1 MGQQAISFLGIF
13 VIIGIAYLLSNNK
26 KKINW
31 KMVGICLLLQIV
43 FAGLVL
49 GTHWGKASFL
59 WINGAVQ
66 TILGY
71 STKGAEFVFG
81 SLVKDTKSFGF
92 IFAFNVLPTIIFI
105 SALMQIL
112 YYYGIMQ
119 FIISA
124 LAKVVMKVMGT
135 SGAET
140 LCACAN
146 IFMGHT
152 ESPLMIKPYIEK
164 LTKSELFAVMTGGL
178 ATISAGVLGSYA
190 GMLATGCPSAA
201 GHIVTACLM
210 SAPASLMIAKIM
222 IPETE
227 TPETAGDIDKT
238 GDEKIEEEKEEKEK
252 LKDKKIKNKDKKGD
266 KINKIIKESIKEAK
280 KTDSSPIGYWFSF
293 YRKVKSERTD
303 STPIGAAASGA
314 AVGLQLALN
323 VGGMLIAF
331 IALIALFDGFL
342 GVLGGFFGRPD
353 FNLQMIFGV
362 VFSPLSFILGIP
374 WAECQQSGN
383 ILAQHIVLNEFVAYS
398 ELGKI
403 VEVLSPR
410 TAIILIYAICGF
422 ANISSIA
429 MQIGGIGSLA
439 PSRKQ
444 DIAQLGFWALIA
456 GALTSY
462 LTAAIAGVITPM

>member
-1 MGQQAISFLGIF
+1 MNKIKVKIGGNIMGQQIISFIGIF

-31 KMVGICLLLQIV
+31 KMVSICLLLQIV

-49 GTHWGKASFL
+49 GTPWGKASFL
-59 WINGAVQ
+59 WINGIVA

-81 SLVKDTKSFGF
+81 SLVTDTKSFGF

-119 FIISA
+119 AIISA

-152 ESPLMIKPYIEK
+152 ESPLMIKPYVEK

-190 GMLATGCPSAA
+190 GMLVSGCPSAA

-227 TPETAGDIDKT
+227 TPLTSGSAKLES
-238 GDEKIEEEKEEKEK
+238 EK
-252 LKDKKIKNKDKKGD
+252 
-266 KINKIIKESIKEAK
+266 
-280 KTDSSPIGYWFSF
+280 
-293 YRKVKSERTD
+293 TD

-331 IALIALFDGFL
+331 IALIALIDGFL
-342 GVLGGFFGRPD
+342 GIFHT
-353 FNLQMIFGV
+353 NLQTIFGLI
-362 VFSPLSFILGIP
+362 FSPLSFILGIP

-403 VEVLSPR
+403 VTNLSPR
-410 TAIILIYAICGF
+410 TVIILIYAICGF

-429 MQIGGIGSLA
+429 MQIGGIGSIA
-439 PSRKQ
+439 PSRRQ
-444 DIAQLGFWALIA
+444 DIAKLGFWALIA

-462 LTAAIAGVITPM
+462 LTAAIAGTITPM

>member
-1 MGQQAISFLGIF
+1 MGQQIISFIGIF
-13 VIIGIAYLLSNNK
+13 VIIGIAYLLSSNR

-31 KMVGICLLLQIV
+31 KMVGICLLLQMI

-49 GTHWGKASFL
+49 GTPWGQASFL
-59 WINGAVQ
+59 WINGIVA

-81 SLVKDTKSFGF
+81 SLVTDTKSFGF

-119 FIISA
+119 AIISG
-124 LAKVVMKVMGT
+124 LAKVVMKIMGT

-152 ESPLMIKPYIEK
+152 ESPLMIKPYVEK

-190 GMLATGCPSAA
+190 GMLVTGCPSAA

-227 TPETAGDIDKT
+227 EPLTSGSAKLES
-238 GDEKIEEEKEEKEK
+238 EK
-252 LKDKKIKNKDKKGD
+252 
-266 KINKIIKESIKEAK
+266 
-280 KTDSSPIGYWFSF
+280 
-293 YRKVKSERTD
+293 TD

-314 AVGLQLALN
+314 ATGLQLALN

-331 IALIALFDGFL
+331 IALIALIDGFL
-342 GVLGGFFGRPD
+342 GLFHT
-353 FNLQMIFGV
+353 NLQTIFGL

-383 ILAQHIVLNEFVAYS
+383 ILAQQIVLNEFVAYS

-403 VEVLSPR
+403 VTTLSPR
-410 TAIILIYAICGF
+410 TVIILTYAICGF

-429 MQIGGIGSLA
+429 MQIGGIGSIA
-439 PSRKQ
+439 PSRRQ
-444 DIAQLGFWALIA
+444 DIAKLGISALIA

-462 LTAAIAGVITPM
+462 LTATIAGTITPM

>member
-1 MGQQAISFLGIF
+1 MGQQVISFIGIF
-13 VIIGIAYLLSNNK
+13 VIIGIAYLLSCDR

-31 KMVGICLLLQIV
+31 KMVGICLLLQMV

-49 GTHWGKASFL
+49 GTPWGKASFL
-59 WINGAVQ
+59 WINGIVA

-71 STKGAEFVFG
+71 STEGAKFVFG
-81 SLVKDTKSFGF
+81 DLVTKTESFGF

-119 FIISA
+119 AIISA

-152 ESPLMIKPYIEK
+152 ESPLMIKPYVEK

-190 GMLATGCPSAA
+190 GMLATGCDSAA

-227 TPETAGDIDKT
+227 TPLTSGSAKLES
-238 GDEKIEEEKEEKEK
+238 EK
-252 LKDKKIKNKDKKGD
+252 
-266 KINKIIKESIKEAK
+266 
-280 KTDSSPIGYWFSF
+280 
-293 YRKVKSERTD
+293 TD

-314 AVGLQLALN
+314 GVGLQLALN

-331 IALIALFDGFL
+331 IAIIALIDGFL
-342 GVLGGFFGRPD
+342 GVLGGICGIEHL
-353 FNLQMIFGV
+353 NLQMIFGF

-383 ILAQHIVLNEFVAYS
+383 ILAQQIVLNEFVAYS

-403 VEVLSPR
+403 VSNLSPR
-410 TAIILIYAICGF
+410 TVIILIYAICGF

-429 MQIGGIGSLA
+429 MQIGGIGSIA

-444 DIAQLGFWALIA
+444 DIAKLGFWALIA

>member
-1 MGQQAISFLGIF
+1 MGQQVISFIGIF
-13 VIIGIAYLLSNNK
+13 VIIGIAYLLSSNR

-31 KMVGICLLLQIV
+31 KMVGICLLLQMI

-49 GTHWGKASFL
+49 GTPWGKASFL
-59 WINGAVQ
+59 WINGIVA

-81 SLVKDTKSFGF
+81 SLVTDTKSFGF

-119 FIISA
+119 AIISG
-124 LAKVVMKVMGT
+124 LAKVVMKIMGT

-152 ESPLMIKPYIEK
+152 ESPLMIKPYVEK

-190 GMLATGCPSAA
+190 GMLVEGCPSAA

-227 TPETAGDIDKT
+227 EPLTSGSAKLES
-238 GDEKIEEEKEEKEK
+238 EK
-252 LKDKKIKNKDKKGD
+252 
-266 KINKIIKESIKEAK
+266 
-280 KTDSSPIGYWFSF
+280 
-293 YRKVKSERTD
+293 TD

-314 AVGLQLALN
+314 ATGLQLALN

-331 IALIALFDGFL
+331 IALIALIDGFL
-342 GVLGGFFGRPD
+342 GLFHT
-353 FNLQMIFGV
+353 NLQTIFGL

-383 ILAQHIVLNEFVAYS
+383 ILAQQIVLNEFVAYS

-403 VEVLSPR
+403 VTTLSPR
-410 TAIILIYAICGF
+410 TVIILTYAICGF

-429 MQIGGIGSLA
+429 MQIGGIGSIA
-439 PSRKQ
+439 PSRRQ
-444 DIAQLGFWALIA
+444 DIAKLGISALIA

-462 LTAAIAGVITPM
+462 LTATIAGTITPM

>member
-1 MGQQAISFLGIF
+1 MGQQVISFIGIF
-13 VIIGIAYLLSNNK
+13 VIIGIAYLLSSNR

-31 KMVGICLLLQIV
+31 KMVGICLLLQMI

-49 GTHWGKASFL
+49 GTPWGQASFL
-59 WINGAVQ
+59 WINGIVA

-81 SLVKDTKSFGF
+81 SLVTDTKSFGF

-119 FIISA
+119 AIISG
-124 LAKVVMKVMGT
+124 LAKVVMKIMGT

-152 ESPLMIKPYIEK
+152 ESPLMIKPYVEK

-190 GMLATGCPSAA
+190 GMLVTGCPSAA

-227 TPETAGDIDKT
+227 EPLTSGSAKLES
-238 GDEKIEEEKEEKEK
+238 EK
-252 LKDKKIKNKDKKGD
+252 
-266 KINKIIKESIKEAK
+266 
-280 KTDSSPIGYWFSF
+280 
-293 YRKVKSERTD
+293 TD

-314 AVGLQLALN
+314 ATGLQLALN

-331 IALIALFDGFL
+331 IALIALIDGFL
-342 GVLGGFFGRPD
+342 GLFHT
-353 FNLQMIFGV
+353 NLQTIFGL

-383 ILAQHIVLNEFVAYS
+383 ILAQQIVLNEFVAYS

-403 VEVLSPR
+403 VTTLSPR
-410 TAIILIYAICGF
+410 TVIILTYAICGF

-429 MQIGGIGSLA
+429 MQIGGIGSIA
-439 PSRKQ
+439 PSRRQ
-444 DIAQLGFWALIA
+444 DIAKLGISALIA

-462 LTAAIAGVITPM
+462 LTATIAGTITPM

>member
-1 MGQQAISFLGIF
+1 MGQQVISFIGIF
-13 VIIGIAYLLSNNK
+13 VIIGIAYLLSSNK

-31 KMVGICLLLQIV
+31 KMVGICLLLQII

-49 GTHWGKASFL
+49 GTPWGKASFL
-59 WINGAVQ
+59 WINGIVA

-81 SLVKDTKSFGF
+81 NLVTDTKSFGF

-105 SALMQIL
+105 SALMQVL

-119 FIISA
+119 AIISA

-152 ESPLMIKPYIEK
+152 ESPLMIKPYVEK

-190 GMLATGCPSAA
+190 GMLATGCPSVA

-227 TPETAGDIDKT
+227 TPETAGNTEQEVEDKEYNKRKMAAFLEFMKAPW
-238 GDEKIEEEKEEKEK
+238 DRQKIEEIRKLDEE
-252 LKDKKIKNKDKKGD
+252 
-266 KINKIIKESIKEAK
+266 NKIRLKKSAKLESEK
-280 KTDSSPIGYWFSF
+280 
-293 YRKVKSERTD
+293 TD

-331 IALIALFDGFL
+331 IALIALIDGFL
-342 GVLGGFFGRPD
+342 GLFHT
-353 FNLQMIFGV
+353 NLQTIFGF

-383 ILAQHIVLNEFVAYS
+383 ILAQQIVLNEFVAYS

-410 TAIILIYAICGF
+410 TVIILIYAICGF

-429 MQIGGIGSLA
+429 MQIGGIGSIA
-439 PSRKQ
+439 PSRRQ

>member
-1 MGQQAISFLGIF
+1 MGQQVISFIGIF
-13 VIIGIAYLLSNNK
+13 VIIGIAYLLSSNK

-31 KMVGICLLLQIV
+31 KMVGICLLLQII

-49 GTHWGKASFL
+49 GTPWGKASFL
-59 WINGAVQ
+59 WINGIVA

-81 SLVKDTKSFGF
+81 NLVTDTKSFGF

-105 SALMQIL
+105 SALMQVL

-119 FIISA
+119 AIISA

-152 ESPLMIKPYIEK
+152 ESPLMIKPYVEK

-190 GMLATGCPSAA
+190 GMLATGCPSVA

-227 TPETAGDIDKT
+227 TPETAGNTEQEVEDKEYNKRKMAAFLEFMKAPW
-238 GDEKIEEEKEEKEK
+238 DRQKIEEIRKLDEE
-252 LKDKKIKNKDKKGD
+252 
-266 KINKIIKESIKEAK
+266 NKIRLKKSAKLESEK
-280 KTDSSPIGYWFSF
+280 
-293 YRKVKSERTD
+293 TD
-303 STPIGAAASGA
+303 STPRGAAASGA

-331 IALIALFDGFL
+331 IALIALIDGFL
-342 GVLGGFFGRPD
+342 GLFHT
-353 FNLQMIFGV
+353 NLQTIFGF
-362 VFSPLSFILGIP
+362 VFSTLSFILGIP

-383 ILAQHIVLNEFVAYS
+383 ILAQQIVLNEFVAYS

-410 TAIILIYAICGF
+410 TVIILIYAICGF

-429 MQIGGIGSLA
+429 MQIGGIGSIA
-439 PSRKQ
+439 PSRRQ

>member
-1 MGQQAISFLGIF
+1 MQQFISFLGIF

-49 GTHWGKASFL
+49 GTPWGKASFL
-59 WINGAVQ
+59 WINGIVA

-81 SLVKDTKSFGF
+81 SLVTDTKSFGF

-105 SALMQIL
+105 SALMQVL

-119 FIISA
+119 AIISA

-190 GMLATGCPSAA
+190 GMLVTGCPSAA

-227 TPETAGDIDKT
+227 TPETAGDID
-238 GDEKIEEEKEEKEK
+238 GDIDKEEKNK
-252 LKDKKIKNKDKKGD
+252 KDKNENDKKLKNKDKKVD
-266 KINKIIKESIKEAK
+266 KENKENNVVTKKSAK
-280 KTDSSPIGYWFSF
+280 LE
-293 YRKVKSERTD
+293 SERTD

-314 AVGLQLALN
+314 AMGLQLALN

-331 IALIALFDGFL
+331 IALIALIDGFL
-342 GVLGGFFGRPD
+342 GVLGGIFRIPNL
-353 FNLQMIFGV
+353 NLQTIFGLA
-362 VFSPLSFILGIP
+362 FSPLSFILGIP

-403 VEVLSPR
+403 VEILSPR
-410 TAIILIYAICGF
+410 TVIILIYAICGF

>member
-81 SLVKDTKSFGF
+81 SLVTDTKSFGF

-105 SALMQIL
+105 SALMQVL

-119 FIISA
+119 AIISA

-152 ESPLMIKPYIEK
+152 ESPLMIKPYIER

-227 TPETAGDIDKT
+227 TPETAGTIA
-238 GDEKIEEEKEEKEK
+238 EKIEDEEIEEIKEETKNEEEKV
-252 LKDKKIKNKDKKGD
+252 KDKKTKNKDKKHNEKNKKVD
-266 KINKIIKESIKEAK
+266 KTNKVTIKKSAKLESEK
-280 KTDSSPIGYWFSF
+280 
-293 YRKVKSERTD
+293 TD

-314 AVGLQLALN
+314 AIGLQLALN

-331 IALIALFDGFL
+331 IALIALIDGFL
-342 GVLGGFFGRPD
+342 GLFGL
-353 FNLQMIFGV
+353 NLQMIFGV

-403 VEVLSPR
+403 VESLSPR
-410 TAIILIYAICGF
+410 TVIILIYAICGF

-429 MQIGGIGSLA
+429 MQIGGIGSIA
-439 PSRKQ
+439 PSRRQ